1 MKIRKLLMIV
11 SGTLFLLG
19 ACHSKSPK
27 NQETDFVIPD
37 SLSSEAFTSL
47 QDEAM
52 EGIIENLAS
61 PVEVSMM
68 LHNLNVPF
76 LERLPANS
84 KNAEDLNTSF
94 QKALMLGILS
104 ADLGY
109 LNIYE
114 KNTPIIDYISA
125 IKFLTDELK
134 VGQFYNF
141 NTLKSLSENKHDL
154 DSLMFISVHSFN
166 KMNSFL
172 EKTKRGQISA
182 LVMTGLWVEGMYLA
196 TQVIKDYPHQEISE
210 SIGEQKLIIEDLFSV
225 LNVYRSIPGF
235 GLLVN
240 ELEQLKTLL
249 NKVEITYETGEPE
262 TMEDENGML
271 VIVQNERSIV
281 HITEKQL
288 DQITSKTA
296 EIRNRLLNF
305 KSD

>member
-1 MKIRKLLMIV
+1 MRIRKTILLV
-11 SGTLFLLG
+11 TGALFLLG
-19 ACHSKSPK
+19 ACQSKSPK
-27 NQETDFVIPD
+27 NQETDFEIPD
-37 SLSSEAFTSL
+37 SLVSESYASL
-47 QDEAM
+47 QNEAM

-76 LERLPANS
+76 LDRMPTNT
-84 KNAEDLNTSF
+84 KNVEDLNTNF
-94 QKALMLGILS
+94 QKSLMLGILS

-114 KNTPIIDYISA
+114 KNTPIIDYISS

-134 VGQFYNF
+134 VGQFYDF
-141 NTLKSLSENKHDL
+141 STLKRLSENKHEL

-172 EKTKRGQISA
+172 EKTKRGHIST

-225 LNVYRSIPGF
+225 LNVYKGIPGF
-235 GLLVN
+235 GPLVN

-249 NKVEITYETGEPE
+249 NEVEITYETGEPE
-262 TMEDENGML
+262 TVEDENGML
-271 VIVQNERSIV
+271 VIVQNEKSIV
-281 HITEKQL
+281 RITEKQL
-288 DQITSKTA
+288 NQITSKTA
-296 EIRNRLLNF
+296 EIRNQLLNF